1 MDRYVTD
8 IKNGCYQNPVLPM
21 DFSDPDAIRVG
32 EDYYLIS
39 SSFTYLPGVPVLHS
53 KDLVHWERI
62 VNCVERLPFDRYA
75 QPAHGCGT
83 WAPALRY
90 HAGRF
95 YAFIPLPDEGIF
107 YTEATDPAGPWSALH
122 CVKSASGWIDPCPL
136 WDDDGSV
143 YMAHAFAKSRCG
155 IKHKIQLSRLD
166 PETLEVVEDGPIVF
180 DGTLS
185 QPTAEGPKMYK
196 RNGWYYIFIPAGG
209 VEYGWQTVLR
219 ARNVYG
225 PYEEKIV
232 MHQGAS
238 SINGPHQ
245 GAWVTAPDGSD
256 WFLHFQDR
264 FELGR
269 VVHLQPM
276 CWHSDWPFIGLEQ
289 NGDGIGEPVT
299 EWDCPKGEAGP
310 GLQIGDS
317 FTNGKPGLQWQ
328 WQANP
333 QPEAWL
339 RPVAGDALHLVCG
352 ASGSL
357 WRQPN
362 VLSQMLPA
370 ADFTAN
376 VTLGLA
382 GCGAGAKVGLSV
394 MGQKYSAIELCRTA
408 QGCTVRLV
416 QGMVKDLAPTGD
428 AEETILVTD
437 EAEREK
443 LQSSKYVQSDPKD
456 SYTKVKQRL
465 SEGKRVLFTGTPCQ
479 IAGLYAFLGGNPE
492 NLYTVDLICH
502 GVPSPK
508 FFKKYLEYQNKQ
520 TAGRVIYFNFRSKD
534 KRGWGTQYL
543 LKTKTKTKT
552 KTLSLDR
559 YGKHFMDGDCYRES
573 CYQCAYANTSR
584 VGDLTVGDFWGI
596 AKSHPCFNSPK
607 GVSSVFV
614 NTEKGQKLFEMMRV
628 LAEVEEATLEEG
640 MVKQHNLVQP
650 SNRPVTRDT
659 FYKSIDEPGFIENI
673 KVGFQPKARLKSV
686 LPNKLIQKIKSL

>member
-39 SSFTYLPGVPVLHS
+39 SSFTYMPGVPVLHS

-62 VNCVERLPFDRYA
+62 GNCVERLPFDRYA

-107 YTEATDPAGPWSALH
+107 YTEATDPAGPWSA
-122 CVKSASGWIDPCPL
+122 
-136 WDDDGSV
+136 
-143 YMAHAFAKSRCG
+143 
-155 IKHKIQLSRLD
+155 
-166 PETLEVVEDGPIVF
+166 LEVVEDGPIVF

-245 GAWVTAPDGSD
+245 GAWVTALDGSD

-408 QGCTVRLV
+408 QGCTVQLV

-428 AEETILVTD
+428 AEETILAEKMVDTD
-437 EAEREK
+437 EITVTMKITAAK
-443 LQSSKYVQSDPKD
+443 QVQYALLAADGTAVPLGGAQPVAKA
-456 SYTKVKQRL
+456 TWTGARL
-465 SEGKRVLFTGTPCQ
+465 
-479 IAGLYAFLGGNPE
+479 ALYARGG
-492 NLYTVDLICH
+492 TKGDAACI
-502 GVPSPK
+502 
-508 FFKKYLEYQNKQ
+508 KQ
-520 TAGRVIYFNFRSKD
+520 LNI
-534 KRGWGTQYL
+534 
-543 LKTKTKTKT
+543 
-552 KTLSLDR
+552 
-559 YGKHFMDGDCYRES
+559 
-573 CYQCAYANTSR
+573 
-584 VGDLTVGDFWGI
+584 
-596 AKSHPCFNSPK
+596 
-607 GVSSVFV
+607 
-614 NTEKGQKLFEMMRV
+614 
-628 LAEVEEATLEEG
+628 
-640 MVKQHNLVQP
+640 
-650 SNRPVTRDT
+650 T
-659 FYKSIDEPGFIENI
+659 F
-673 KVGFQPKARLKSV
+673 
-686 LPNKLIQKIKSL
+686 

>member
-1 MDRYVTD
+1 M
-8 IKNGCYQNPVLPM
+8 
-21 DFSDPDAIRVG
+21 
-32 EDYYLIS
+32 
-39 SSFTYLPGVPVLHS
+39 
-53 KDLVHWERI
+53 
-62 VNCVERLPFDRYA
+62 
-75 QPAHGCGT
+75 
-83 WAPALRY
+83 
-90 HAGRF
+90 
-95 YAFIPLPDEGIF
+95 
-107 YTEATDPAGPWSALH
+107 
-122 CVKSASGWIDPCPL
+122 
-136 WDDDGSV
+136 
-143 YMAHAFAKSRCG
+143 
-155 IKHKIQLSRLD
+155 
-166 PETLEVVEDGPIVF
+166 F

-408 QGCTVRLV
+408 QGCTVQLV

-428 AEETILVTD
+428 AEETILAEKMVDTD
-437 EAEREK
+437 EITVTMKITAAK
-443 LQSSKYVQSDPKD
+443 QVQYALLAADGTAVPLGGAQPVAKA
-456 SYTKVKQRL
+456 TWTGARL
-465 SEGKRVLFTGTPCQ
+465 
-479 IAGLYAFLGGNPE
+479 ALYARGG
-492 NLYTVDLICH
+492 T
-502 GVPSPK
+502 
-508 FFKKYLEYQNKQ
+508 KKDAACIKQ
-520 TAGRVIYFNFRSKD
+520 LNI
-534 KRGWGTQYL
+534 
-543 LKTKTKTKT
+543 
-552 KTLSLDR
+552 
-559 YGKHFMDGDCYRES
+559 
-573 CYQCAYANTSR
+573 
-584 VGDLTVGDFWGI
+584 
-596 AKSHPCFNSPK
+596 
-607 GVSSVFV
+607 
-614 NTEKGQKLFEMMRV
+614 
-628 LAEVEEATLEEG
+628 
-640 MVKQHNLVQP
+640 
-650 SNRPVTRDT
+650 T
-659 FYKSIDEPGFIENI
+659 F
-673 KVGFQPKARLKSV
+673 
-686 LPNKLIQKIKSL
+686 

>member
-21 DFSDPDAIRVG
+21 DFSNPDAIRVG

-62 VNCVERLPFDRYA
+62 GNCVERLPFDRYA

-339 RPVAGDALHLVCG
+339 RLVAGDALHLVCG

-382 GCGAGAKVGLSV
+382 GCGAGAKVGFSV

-408 QGCTVRLV
+408 QGCTVQLV

-428 AEETILVTD
+428 AEETILAEKMVDTD
-437 EAEREK
+437 EITVTMKITAAKQVQYALLAADGTAVPLGGSPTRCQGNLDRRAPGPVRPRRHQRGCCLHQAAEHYI
-443 LQSSKYVQSDPKD
+443 L
-456 SYTKVKQRL
+456 
-465 SEGKRVLFTGTPCQ
+465 
-479 IAGLYAFLGGNPE
+479 AGLLAAEHRRCPRQKGEQTGN
-492 NLYTVDLICH
+492 
-502 GVPSPK
+502 
-508 FFKKYLEYQNKQ
+508 
-520 TAGRVIYFNFRSKD
+520 
-534 KRGWGTQYL
+534 
-543 LKTKTKTKT
+543 
-552 KTLSLDR
+552 
-559 YGKHFMDGDCYRES
+559 GKCY
-573 CYQCAYANTSR
+573 
-584 VGDLTVGDFWGI
+584 
-596 AKSHPCFNSPK
+596 HP
-607 GVSSVFV
+607 
-614 NTEKGQKLFEMMRV
+614 
-628 LAEVEEATLEEG
+628 AE
-640 MVKQHNLVQP
+640 QHW
-650 SNRPVTRDT
+650 
-659 FYKSIDEPGFIENI
+659 
-673 KVGFQPKARLKSV
+673 
-686 LPNKLIQKIKSL
+686 

>member
-62 VNCVERLPFDRYA
+62 GNCVERLPFDRYA

-232 MHQGAS
+232 MHQEIGRAS
-238 SINGPHQ
+238 
-245 GAWVTAPDGSD
+245 
-256 WFLHFQDR
+256 
-264 FELGR
+264 
-269 VVHLQPM
+269 
-276 CWHSDWPFIGLEQ
+276 
-289 NGDGIGEPVT
+289 
-299 EWDCPKGEAGP
+299 
-310 GLQIGDS
+310 
-317 FTNGKPGLQWQ
+317 
-328 WQANP
+328 
-333 QPEAWL
+333 
-339 RPVAGDALHLVCG
+339 
-352 ASGSL
+352 
-357 WRQPN
+357 
-362 VLSQMLPA
+362 
-370 ADFTAN
+370 
-376 VTLGLA
+376 
-382 GCGAGAKVGLSV
+382 
-394 MGQKYSAIELCRTA
+394 CR
-408 QGCTVRLV
+408 
-416 QGMVKDLAPTGD
+416 
-428 AEETILVTD
+428 
-437 EAEREK
+437 ER
-443 LQSSKYVQSDPKD
+443 
-456 SYTKVKQRL
+456 
-465 SEGKRVLFTGTPCQ
+465 
-479 IAGLYAFLGGNPE
+479 
-492 NLYTVDLICH
+492 
-502 GVPSPK
+502 
-508 FFKKYLEYQNKQ
+508 
-520 TAGRVIYFNFRSKD
+520 
-534 KRGWGTQYL
+534 
-543 LKTKTKTKT
+543 
-552 KTLSLDR
+552 
-559 YGKHFMDGDCYRES
+559 
-573 CYQCAYANTSR
+573 
-584 VGDLTVGDFWGI
+584 
-596 AKSHPCFNSPK
+596 
-607 GVSSVFV
+607 VSS
-614 NTEKGQKLFEMMRV
+614 
-628 LAEVEEATLEEG
+628 
-640 MVKQHNLVQP
+640 
-650 SNRPVTRDT
+650 PV
-659 FYKSIDEPGFIENI
+659 
-673 KVGFQPKARLKSV
+673 
-686 LPNKLIQKIKSL
+686 

>member
-62 VNCVERLPFDRYA
+62 GNCVERLPFDRYA

-408 QGCTVRLV
+408 QGCTVQLV

-428 AEETILVTD
+428 AEETILAEKTVDTD
-437 EAEREK
+437 EITVTMKITAAK
-443 LQSSKYVQSDPKD
+443 QVQYALLAADGTAVPLGGAQPVAKA
-456 SYTKVKQRL
+456 TWTGARL
-465 SEGKRVLFTGTPCQ
+465 
-479 IAGLYAFLGGNPE
+479 ALYARGG
-492 NLYTVDLICH
+492 T
-502 GVPSPK
+502 
-508 FFKKYLEYQNKQ
+508 KKDAACIKQ
-520 TAGRVIYFNFRSKD
+520 LNI
-534 KRGWGTQYL
+534 
-543 LKTKTKTKT
+543 
-552 KTLSLDR
+552 
-559 YGKHFMDGDCYRES
+559 
-573 CYQCAYANTSR
+573 
-584 VGDLTVGDFWGI
+584 
-596 AKSHPCFNSPK
+596 
-607 GVSSVFV
+607 
-614 NTEKGQKLFEMMRV
+614 
-628 LAEVEEATLEEG
+628 
-640 MVKQHNLVQP
+640 
-650 SNRPVTRDT
+650 T
-659 FYKSIDEPGFIENI
+659 F
-673 KVGFQPKARLKSV
+673 
-686 LPNKLIQKIKSL
+686 